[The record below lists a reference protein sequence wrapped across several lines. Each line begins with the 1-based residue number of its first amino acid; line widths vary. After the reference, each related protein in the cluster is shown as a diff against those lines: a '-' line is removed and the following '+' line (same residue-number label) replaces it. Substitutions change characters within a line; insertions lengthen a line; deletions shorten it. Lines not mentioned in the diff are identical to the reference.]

1 MQPSMQDQPCQIRL
15 SHVQTKVLIVN
26 TSRRIVIKTKA
37 AAGNAM
43 LPVATVPSQS
53 NGEVSAEQAPSAPTG
68 WRKTSERVSLAARVT
83 CVRQADLRLTSAYW
97 IDEAILCLSARATV
111 AFQKYR
117 FNNGLVLGTTL
128 AAVSCYNDKARR
140 MGLRP
145 SQMQLTLIATTVA
158 ALSMIVQ
165 QQVLRAF
172 VHL

>member
-1 MQPSMQDQPCQIRL
+1 
-15 SHVQTKVLIVN
+15 
-26 TSRRIVIKTKA
+26 
-37 AAGNAM
+37 
-43 LPVATVPSQS
+43 
-53 NGEVSAEQAPSAPTG
+53 
-68 WRKTSERVSLAARVT
+68 
-83 CVRQADLRLTSAYW
+83 
-97 IDEAILCLSARATV
+97 
-111 AFQKYR
+111 
-117 FNNGLVLGTTL
+117 VLGTTL